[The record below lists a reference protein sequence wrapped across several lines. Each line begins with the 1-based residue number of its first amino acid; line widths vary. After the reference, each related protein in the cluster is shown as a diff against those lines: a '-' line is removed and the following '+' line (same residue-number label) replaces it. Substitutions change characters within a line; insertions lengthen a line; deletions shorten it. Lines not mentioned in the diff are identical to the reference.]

1 MHKIKR
7 GIQSG
12 CKYVVGKRSNI
23 SYNKGIVNCGLGEN
37 VYEYISCSRY
47 AEFGRAYLPG
57 KSETSPAEISSYR

>member
-7 GIQSG
+7 RIQSG

-23 SYNKGIVNCGLGEN
+23 SYNKSIVNCGLGEN

-47 AEFGRAYLPG
+47 AE
-57 KSETSPAEISSYR
+57 